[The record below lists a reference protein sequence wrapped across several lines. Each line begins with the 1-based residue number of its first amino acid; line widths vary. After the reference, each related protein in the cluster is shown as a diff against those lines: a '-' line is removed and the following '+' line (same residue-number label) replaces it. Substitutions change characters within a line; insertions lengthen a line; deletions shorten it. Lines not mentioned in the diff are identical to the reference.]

1 MKFKLIANLSLAFLI
16 IASAANAQQ
25 GTSAPPPAAAPTTN
39 YDYHETFGVPFF
51 NKNGSEYRAA
61 DGAPGPKYWQNRADY
76 KLSAKL
82 NDETNE
88 ITGSEILTYTNNSP
102 QKLGFLWM
110 QLDQNLFRSDSRGTA
125 IV

>member
-25 GTSAPPPAAAPTTN
+25 GAPASPPAAAPTTN

-61 DGAPGPKYWQNRADY
+61 DGHRVQNIGKIEQIISY
-76 KLSAKL
+76 LP
-82 NDETNE
+82 N
-88 ITGSEILTYTNNSP
+88 
-102 QKLGFLWM
+102 
-110 QLDQNLFRSDSRGTA
+110 
-125 IV
+125 